1 MEVQQMEF
9 NIIRIAR
16 TILNVKDLDRSR
28 EFYVNA
34 LGFIE
39 TECDEEHIYLRGLEE
54 HVHHSL
60 VLKKSND

>member
-1 MEVQQMEF
+1 MNF

-34 LGFIE
+34 LGFVE
-39 TECDEEHIYLRGLEE
+39 TESSDEYIYLRT
-54 HVHHSL
+54 
-60 VLKKSND
+60 